1 VAVKRSVTTTGKV
14 QPADTRATVLEE
26 QLVEVQV
33 IHDILIPAAP
43 RLYVWQVDVGS
54 LATQVLRVPHSM
66 HRLVQFLASVAAIDV
81 YRFAL
86 MVAQGLQ
93 HLSAQVPQV
102 DDSLPVRSV
111 VNAQALGRRTLN
123 KLFQSEVLRQL
134 HLRIILRFVHYKEI
148 LCFS

>member
-1 VAVKRSVTTTGKV
+1 MAVARALSATGKV
-14 QPADTRATVLEE
+14 QPADTRATVFEE
-26 QLVEVQV
+26 HLVEVQV
-33 IHDILIPAAP
+33 VHDVLIPAAP

-66 HRLVQFLASVAAIDV
+66 HRLVQLLASVAAIDV
-81 YRFAL
+81 YRLAL

-93 HLSAQVPQV
+93 HLATQVPQV

-111 VNAQALGRRTLN
+111 VNAQAVGRRTLN